1 MSHRTAAESLE
12 LLAAFERA
20 HRRLPKS
27 TATDPEEKRLAG
39 FMLVTLRQQSRHG
52 TLAPALRERAA
63 LIPGAL
69 DFEPRGDQ
77 DDVLEE
83 LAAFIT
89 EHGHRPRHPGKRVPP
104 RELTLRYWV
113 NNHTVGNPEAK
124 GPRQLAR
131 HRAIEAILA
140 PAPSYAAK
148 QFNDRLAA
156 AEQFVEDHGHRP
168 PVKETVWLGHYLK
181 GEFDLDTAGGPRSR
195 RDVFTA
201 ARLRAVL
208 AAPSSLEHRWDMA
221 FEDLARF
228 AEVYGALPAHR
239 EQGPLHTWLTAQ
251 RLAVQRRTLPAARI
265 ERLLTLPGALPV
277 SGSLP
282 VAA

>member
-12 LLAAFERA
+12 LLAAFERQ
-20 HRRLPKS
+20 HGRLPKS

-52 TLAPALRERAA
+52 SLAPALRERAA

-69 DFEPRGDQ
+69 DFEPREDQ
-77 DDVLEE
+77 DDLLEE
-83 LAAFIT
+83 LADFVAG
-89 EHGHRPRHPGKRVPP
+89 HGHRPRHPGKKVPA

-113 NNHTVGNPEAK
+113 NNHAAGDPKSK
-124 GPRQLAR
+124 GPRQRAR
-131 HRAIEAILA
+131 HEAIEAILA

-156 AEQFVEDHGHRP
+156 AEQFVKDHGHRP
-168 PVKETVWLGHYLK
+168 PVKETVWLSHYLK
-181 GEFDLDTAGGPRSR
+181 GEFDLNTVGGPRSR

-208 AAPSSLEHRWDMA
+208 DAPSSLEHRWDIT
-221 FEDLARF
+221 FEDLVRF
-228 AEVYGALPAHR
+228 TEVHGGLPVRR
-239 EQGPLHTWLTAQ
+239 EQGPLYTWLTI
-251 RLAVQRRTLPAARI
+251 QRREYRRGTLSPEREATLRTLAGVLPRNRELAA
-265 ERLLTLPGALPV
+265 
-277 SGSLP
+277 
-282 VAA
+282 AA

>member
-12 LLAAFERA
+12 LLAAFERQNG
-20 HRRLPKS
+20 RLPKS
-27 TATDPEEKRLAG
+27 TATDPGEKRLAG

-52 TLAPALRERAA
+52 TLSPALRERAA

-69 DFEPRGDQ
+69 DFEPREDQ
-77 DDVLEE
+77 DDLLEE
-83 LAAFIT
+83 LAAFVD
-89 EHGHRPRHPGKRVPP
+89 EHGHRPRHPGKKVPA

-113 NNHTVGNPEAK
+113 NNHAVGDPAAK
-124 GPRQLAR
+124 GPRQRAR
-131 HRAIEAILA
+131 HEAIEAILA

-148 QFNDRLAA
+148 RFNDRLAA

-168 PVKETVWLGHYLK
+168 PVKETVWLSHYLK

-208 AAPSSLEHRWDMA
+208 EAPSSLEHRWDTT
-221 FEDLARF
+221 FEDLAWF
-228 AEVYGALPAHR
+228 TEVYGSLPVRR
-239 EQGPLHTWLTAQ
+239 EQGPLFTWLT
-251 RLAVQRRTLPAARI
+251 VQRREYRAGKLTGDRAEKLIRLGAIRQPAR
-265 ERLLTLPGALPV
+265 AL
-277 SGSLP
+277 
-282 VAA
+282 AAA